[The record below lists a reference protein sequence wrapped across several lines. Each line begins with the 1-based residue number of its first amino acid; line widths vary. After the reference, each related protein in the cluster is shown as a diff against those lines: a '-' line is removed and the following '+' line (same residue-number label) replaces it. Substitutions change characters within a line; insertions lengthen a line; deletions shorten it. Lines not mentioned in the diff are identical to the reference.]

1 VIYMTSMTLSIPKN
15 LKKEMELY
23 PEINW
28 SVVAR
33 EAIKKK
39 LHILQE
45 MNNILSKSKLTEDD
59 ALYFGKKINKKAA
72 ERFREEYMNEGNR

>member
-1 VIYMTSMTLSIPKN
+1 MVSMTLAIPIE

-33 EAIKKK
+33 AAIQRKIAILREMDK
-39 LHILQE
+39 L
-45 MNNILSKSKLTEDD
+45 LSKSELTEEDTIRT
-59 ALYFGKKINKKAA
+59 GRQINKKVAKKY
-72 ERFREEYMNEGNR
+72 REDG

>member
-1 VIYMTSMTLSIPKN
+1 MTLSIPKN

-28 SVVAR
+28 SAVAR

-39 LHILQE
+39 IHILQE

-59 ALYFGKKINKKAA
+59 TLYFGKKINKKAA
-72 ERFREEYMNEGNR
+72 KRFREEYMNESNR

>member
-1 VIYMTSMTLSIPKN
+1 MVSMTLSIPTE

-33 EAIKKK
+33 AAIQRKIAILREMDK
-39 LHILQE
+39 LLA
-45 MNNILSKSKLTEDD
+45 KSELTEEDTIRI
-59 ALYFGKKINKKAA
+59 GRQINKKVAKKYL
-72 ERFREEYMNEGNR
+72 EEK